1 MAQEMA
7 LNSGIKQEAQY
18 SEILSLDTKLRS
30 INVSAKSIGLETQY
44 SKIKTTATNWHAIK
58 DGDNIVIFDLI
69 NQEWIPIGDDSQKN
83 TEKNGMS
90 NLNNLIRNITKD
102 H

>member
-44 SKIKTTATNWHAIK
+44 SKIKATATDWHE
-58 DGDNIVIFDLI
+58 VIFDLI

-83 TEKNGMS
+83 TEKNGRS
-90 NLNNLIRNITKD
+90 NLIRNITKD